1 MNFTNKGAVLTL
13 YFSYFVYAMGLVTAS
28 QLATPLA
35 AQWGVESKDVVGVF
49 AVMAIGKFVS
59 YPFAGLISDKI
70 GRKPTALIGI
80 VLCAVFFAALP
91 LSPSTTVGMVLAA
104 TFGVANSML
113 DAGTYPTLMESNPN
127 NAGTMNIVIKLFIS
141 SGQFLMPMLVT
152 AVGDNWKLVP
162 YMAAGYMAV
171 MAILTFIWRFPDSKA
186 IAAEQLAEREA
197 QAEQLAASGAE
208 ANVKARFVFEGVI
221 CLIFIFCT
229 NGVVYL
235 ANQAL
240 PQIGGAIAGLEETVA
255 RGLTQYMTLGSV
267 ACVILTAI
275 LATRGI
281 KSVNFVPIYGF
292 MSLISVLLINLG
304 FMQNLTG
311 MRIAAFCIGF
321 FVSGGVMQLVL
332 TAMSQFFPKNKGQIT
347 AWYWMSGSLGG
358 FVLPYAVSA
367 LVPSVADVADEA
379 HKASLLAGG
388 YTNVVWLAVAFGV
401 AMFVTAVVVWV
412 RHRQLFKPTPDATA
426 PATTAAAV

>member
-1 MNFTNKGAVLTL
+1 MNFTHKGAVLTL

-35 AQWGVESKDVVGVF
+35 AQWGVEAKDVVGVF

-59 YPFAGLISDKI
+59 YPFAGLVSDKL
-70 GRKPTALIGI
+70 GRKPTALLGI
-80 VLCAVFFAALP
+80 VLCAVFFGALP
-91 LSPSTTVGMVLAA
+91 LSTSTTVGMVLAA
-104 TFGVANSML
+104 TFGVANSLL
-113 DAGTYPTLMESNPN
+113 DAGTYPTLMESNPG
-127 NAGTMNIVIKLFIS
+127 NAGTMNIIIKLFIS

-152 AVGDNWKLVP
+152 AVGANWQLVP
-162 YMAAGYMAV
+162 YLAAGYMVV
-171 MAILTFIWRFPDSKA
+171 MAVLTLIWRFPDSKT
-186 IAAEQLAEREA
+186 IAARQLAEREA
-197 QAEQLAASGAE
+197 QAEQLAAAGTESA
-208 ANVKARFVFEGVI
+208 VKARFAFEGVV
-221 CLIFIFCT
+221 CLVFIFCT

-255 RGLTQYMTLGSV
+255 RGLTQYMTIGSV
-267 ACVILTAI
+267 SCVVLTAV

-281 KSVNFVPIYGF
+281 KSVNFVPVYGV
-292 MSLISVLLINLG
+292 MSLVSVLLLNLG
-304 FMQNLTG
+304 PMQNLTG

-347 AWYWMSGSLGG
+347 AWYWMAGSLGG

-367 LVPSVADVADEA
+367 IVPSVSDVADEA
-379 HKASLLAGG
+379 EQAALLAGG
-388 YTNVVWLAVAFGV
+388 YTDVVWLAVGFGV
-401 AMFVTAVVVWV
+401 AMVVTAVIVWL
-412 RHRQLFKPTPDATA
+412 RHRQLFTPTPATGR
-426 PATTAAAV
+426 PAARAAA